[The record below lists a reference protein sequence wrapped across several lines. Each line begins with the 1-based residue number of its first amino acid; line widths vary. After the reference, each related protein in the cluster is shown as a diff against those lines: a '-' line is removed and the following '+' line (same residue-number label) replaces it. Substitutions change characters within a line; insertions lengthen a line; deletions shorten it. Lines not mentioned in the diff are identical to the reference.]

1 MESEALELFYK
12 EAMRVKE
19 EKGRLANWFECKCP
33 EYAENQFYA
42 SKRKNKI
49 PSVAIVLQ
57 FEGHIEPAI
66 LYNLLK
72 IKQVSNG
79 NHERMIEE
87 FLTDTVKKS
96 CVIQHT
102 SYARDTREL
111 DCNNNYWTHYE
122 EVKG

>member
-1 MESEALELFYK
+1 MESEALELFCK

-42 SKRKNKI
+42 YKRRNKI
-49 PSVAIVLQ
+49 PSVAVVLQ
-57 FEGHIEPAI
+57 FEGYIEPAI

-79 NHERMIEE
+79 NHERMIE
-87 FLTDTVKKS
+87 S
-96 CVIQHT
+96 CVIQRI
-102 SYARDTREL
+102 SYASNTREL
-111 DCNNNYWTHYE
+111 DCNSNYWIHFRRDN
-122 EVKG
+122 VF

>member
-19 EKGRLANWFECKCP
+19 EQGRLANWFKCKCP
-33 EYAENQFYA
+33 EYAENRFYA

-57 FEGHIEPAI
+57 FEEYIKPAI
-66 LYNLLK
+66 LYNVLK
-72 IKQVSNG
+72 IKQVNNG

-87 FLTDTVKKS
+87 FFNRHSEEIMNDPTYKERKKYKRARLRQQLLDT
-96 CVIQHT
+96 
-102 SYARDTREL
+102 L
-111 DCNNNYWTHYE
+111 
-122 EVKG
+122 

>member
-19 EKGRLANWFECKCP
+19 EKGRLASWFKCKCP

-42 SKRKNKI
+42 YKRRNKI

-57 FEGHIEPAI
+57 FEGYIEPAI

-72 IKQVSNG
+72 MKQVSNG

-87 FLTDTVKKS
+87 FFNRHSQEIMNDPMYELRKRYKRIRLQRQLLDT
-96 CVIQHT
+96 
-102 SYARDTREL
+102 L
-111 DCNNNYWTHYE
+111 
-122 EVKG
+122 

>member
-1 MESEALELFYK
+1 MESEALKLFYK

-19 EKGRLANWFECKCP
+19 EKGRLANWFECKYP

-57 FEGHIEPAI
+57 FEGYIEPAI

-72 IKQVSNG
+72 MKQVSNG

-87 FLTDTVKKS
+87 FFNRHSQEIMRDPTYNLRKKYKQIRLQQQLLDT
-96 CVIQHT
+96 
-102 SYARDTREL
+102 L
-111 DCNNNYWTHYE
+111 
-122 EVKG
+122 

>member
-1 MESEALELFYK
+1 M
-12 EAMRVKE
+12 
-19 EKGRLANWFECKCP
+19 
-33 EYAENQFYA
+33 FYA

-57 FEGHIEPAI
+57 FEGYIEPAI

-87 FLTDTVKKS
+87 FFNRHSEEIMNDPTYKLRKQYKRIRLQQQLLDT
-96 CVIQHT
+96 
-102 SYARDTREL
+102 L
-111 DCNNNYWTHYE
+111 
-122 EVKG
+122 

>member
-19 EKGRLANWFECKCP
+19 EQGRLANWFKCKCP

-57 FEGHIEPAI
+57 FEGYIEPAI

-72 IKQVSNG
+72 IKQD
-79 NHERMIEE
+79 I
-87 FLTDTVKKS
+87 
-96 CVIQHT
+96 
-102 SYARDTREL
+102 SYASDIREL
-111 DCNNNYWTHYE
+111 DYNNNYWIHFRRDN
-122 EVKG
+122 VF

>member
-19 EKGRLANWFECKCP
+19 EKGRLKDWFKCKCP
-33 EYAENQFYA
+33 DYAENQFYA

-66 LYNLLK
+66 LYNVLK
-72 IKQVSNG
+72 IKSVNNG

-87 FLTDTVKKS
+87 FFDRHSEEIMHDPTHKSRAERKKIRLQQMLLDT
-96 CVIQHT
+96 
-102 SYARDTREL
+102 L
-111 DCNNNYWTHYE
+111 
-122 EVKG
+122 

>member
-19 EKGRLANWFECKCP
+19 EKRRLANWFKCKCP

-42 SKRKNKI
+42 YKRKNKI

-57 FEGHIEPAI
+57 FEGYIEPAI

-87 FLTDTVKKS
+87 FFNRHSQEIMRDPTYKLRKRYKRIRLQQQLLDT
-96 CVIQHT
+96 
-102 SYARDTREL
+102 L
-111 DCNNNYWTHYE
+111 
-122 EVKG
+122 